1 MSQPLFRREVLESRN
16 AGPLGGIS
24 LAQPLSMRLLGAF
37 AVIAAGTIALL
48 LCCGSYTRRTTVVGH
63 LVPTRG
69 MTTLT
74 APDGGVVSRLDVA
87 EGGHVVAGDTLA
99 VIAVPRITIA
109 RDSPLL
115 NMDESLRQRKEGL
128 QSARE
133 GQRQMMDAQA
143 AGLAS
148 QLAAARRELQQID
161 AQLATRRQQLR
172 IDEGALDRMRQLQ
185 AGGFVSLLQLQQ
197 QESTVLEQ
205 LARTQELQRQ
215 SSSMQRNI
223 TQLRQGL
230 QELPGQR
237 QAVEASA
244 ERDLAALSQ
253 ERVEVEAR
261 GEYIIASPIDG
272 IVATQLIKVGTAVQS
287 GQPLLT
293 LLPGEGEL
301 EAELLVP
308 SRAIGFVAPG
318 NPVLLRY
325 QAFPYQKFGHQS
337 GRIASVSRS
346 ALKPGEVAALMGANA
361 GAEPLYRVTVS
372 LARQAVNAYGRAEAL
387 KPGMLLEA
395 DIMGE
400 ARRLVE
406 WVFEPLYS
414 LSGRVGRS

>member
-1 MSQPLFRREVLESRN
+1 MSQPLFRREVLENRR
-16 AGPLGGIS
+16 AGALGEVS
-24 LAQPLSMRLLGAF
+24 LVQPLSTRVLGAF
-37 AVIAAGTIALL
+37 AVVAAGAIALL
-48 LCCGSYTRRTTVVGH
+48 LCCGTYTRRTTVVGH

-69 MTTLT
+69 MTTLA

-87 EGGHVVAGDTLA
+87 EGKHVRAGDTLA

-115 NMDESLRQRKEGL
+115 NMDESLRQRREGL
-128 QSARE
+128 QSARD
-133 GQRQMMDAQA
+133 GQRQIMDAQA

-148 QLAAARRELQQID
+148 QLAAARRELQQVEE
-161 AQLATRRQQLR
+161 QLATRQQQLR
-172 IDEGALDRMRQLQ
+172 IDEGALARMRQLQ
-185 AGGFVSLLQLQQ
+185 VEGFVSLLQFQQ

-215 SSSMQRNI
+215 RSGMQRNI
-223 TQLRQGL
+223 MQLRQAL

-237 QAVEASA
+237 QAVEASV

-261 GEYIIASPIDG
+261 GEFIIASPIDG
-272 IVATQLIKVGTAVQS
+272 IVATQLIKVGTAVQG

-308 SRAIGFVAPG
+308 SRAIGFVEPG
-318 NPVLLRY
+318 HAVLLRY
-325 QAFPYQKFGHQS
+325 QAFPYQKFGHQP
-337 GRIASVSRS
+337 GRVAMVSRS

-372 LARQAVNAYGRAEAL
+372 LARQVVDAYGKAEAL
-387 KPGMLLEA
+387 RPGMLLEA
-395 DIMGE
+395 DIMGD

-414 LSGRVGRS
+414 LSGRIGRG